1 MEMQED
7 PRGELVSARAEER
20 KIPVF
25 TVLKN
30 NAILKNIFLLDNAAF
45 SEESEKELEEILVVG
60 RHPECNITLEHP
72 SISRF
77 HLRIHSKPSSQSL
90 SVIDL
95 SSVHG
100 TWIAGKRIEP
110 GVRVKLEEG
119 DTMQLGGSSR
129 VYRLHWMPFSR
140 AYDLETPFL
149 PPILESE
156 PVKGEGETN
165 QDEDGFSHDD
175 SLTKRDELEGLD
187 LLHSDTDVSTMKSL
201 TPSAPPLPE
210 DINSAVAYE
219 ERVECKTTNTGIHV
233 EDKSNIGQPDY
244 QLDKEDNMPQPS
256 FAQTHS
262 LAEFQTENAGSESL
276 GSQQRPALNI
286 WSRRGKA
293 SSVLIQT
300 GRDAKKSSRVSFGS
314 EINSENNADTYIQS
328 FSTDLFQSGDMG
340 EKVSTPEKENSPP
353 SSLPLGSLK
362 TTDEL
367 NLKSG
372 STMKSSLLNV
382 DEVDEL
388 VTPDKEN
395 VTMKVIQ
402 NGRDANN
409 SSRVSFGS
417 EIKSENN
424 ADADIQSFSKDLFQ
438 IGDMGEK
445 VFTPDK
451 VHSSPSSLLLLEFL
465 KTKDELD
472 MKSGST
478 MKSSPLNVDEV
489 DEIVAPDK
497 ENVHTMKSGDMGEK
511 MFTPDRENSPH
522 SSLLLGSSFGSEIKS
537 ENNEDTD
544 IQSFSKD
551 LFHSGDM
558 GEKIFT
564 ADKENSPP
572 SSLPLGSLKMTYEFD
587 LKSGSTMK
595 TSLLNVDE
603 VDEIVTP
610 NKENITM
617 SILCQSGGVDEETF
631 TPDKQMLTP
640 NKEMTDELYLK
651 SGSTMKTSLLNV
663 DEVDEIVTP
672 EKENIT
678 VNILCLSGG
687 ADEETFTPDKQ
698 MLTPNK
704 ENQTPTSVSLRS
716 LFDIGSA
723 MISSVGEDAKI
734 VIPDKKNTTL
744 VIPPLSGDVDEEE
757 ISPPDQGNLT
767 PTSFPLGSLKNT
779 DEFDLRNGL
788 TMKSTLVDETAIP
801 DKENITSNIHFLS
814 GGMDKEEIFTPG
826 KENCISS
833 SVLLRSSKK
842 TSEVD
847 LKSQSTMKSS
857 IPNMD
862 EVDDENVT
870 PNKENV
876 ALKTHLLR
884 SIKQKGKVENIL
896 KKVLNPSPLKNA
908 ADPRI
913 HNDEGMPFLEN
924 DNCNEK
930 VGECDDEIFTPDKEN
945 MTPNT
950 HFLWSMDK
958 IGKPGE
964 TKKHTWKAN
973 EDDSLLSM
981 NMVGKLEETFSR
993 TVVNPHQYEGMS
1005 VEKEN
1010 HYEKV
1015 LQEPISIC
1023 AVSRNQEEKGLNESL
1038 QSVSLT
1044 QKGKID
1050 RLPLQSVSLNSKSS
1064 KTESNYSTQDVST
1077 KSIHHIKYLGVE
1089 EVYPFSEHIVREEN
1103 KRWCMV
1109 VDATTLL
1116 NKESRKALQLL
1127 QVIRELDCMKRRSG
1141 FFRRSTEV
1149 TSALEW
1155 VEDCVINTKW
1165 WIHVQSSEEEAS
1177 AIPPTPPATPA
1188 SLISYDSL
1196 LNIVSPTAEDHILEY
1211 ALSFRKINNDQLVL
1225 LSDDVTLKIKSM
1237 AEGLLCE
1244 TASDFRESLVN
1255 PFSERFLWADSSPRG
1270 TTWSSADDVVLKET
1284 YYRHRPKKPSKLGE
1298 SVCGLKLILLHNS
1311 HYRQFIH

>member
-1 MEMQED
+1 MKLIWRIVAEA
-7 PRGELVSARAEER
+7 RVALCTCFLKSNVLGGFAFIGEGILVA
-20 KIPVF
+20 
-25 TVLKN
+25 TG
-30 NAILKNIFLLDNAAF
+30 AAF
-45 SEESEKELEEILVVG
+45 SSKFRREVYKEDCDHVTLAFFGDGTCNNGQFYECLNMAALQRVLPLLLV
-60 RHPECNITLEHP
+60 
-72 SISRF
+72 
-77 HLRIHSKPSSQSL
+77 SKCF
-90 SVIDL
+90 VIVIVL
-95 SSVHG
+95 VHG
-100 TWIAGKRIEP
+100 AWIAGKRIEP
-110 GVRVKLEEG
+110 GVRVELQEG

-129 VYRLHWMPFSR
+129 VYRLYWMPFSR
-140 AYDLETPFL
+140 AYDLETPFF

-156 PVKGEGETN
+156 PVKEGEGETN

-187 LLHSDTDVSTMKSL
+187 SLHSDTDVSTMKSL

-219 ERVECKTTNTGIHV
+219 EKVECKTTNTGIHV
-233 EDKSNIGQPDY
+233 EDKSNIGEPDY

-256 FAQTHS
+256 FTQTHS
-262 LAEFQTENAGSESL
+262 LAEFQTENAGSASL

-293 SSVLIQT
+293 SSVLIQIS
-300 GRDAKKSSRVSFGS
+300 RDAEKSSR
-314 EINSENNADTYIQS
+314 
-328 FSTDLFQSGDMG
+328 SGDMG
-340 EKVSTPEKENSPP
+340 EKVSTPDKENSPP

-362 TTDEL
+362 TTDKL

-382 DEVDEL
+382 DEVGEI

-402 NGRDANN
+402 NNGRDANN
-409 SSRVSFGS
+409 SSSVGFGS

-424 ADADIQSFSKDLFQ
+424 ADTDIQPFSKDLFQ

-445 VFTPDK
+445 DF
-451 VHSSPSSLLLLEFL
+451 
-465 KTKDELD
+465 
-472 MKSGST
+472 
-478 MKSSPLNVDEV
+478 
-489 DEIVAPDK
+489 
-497 ENVHTMKSGDMGEK
+497 
-511 MFTPDRENSPH
+511 
-522 SSLLLGSSFGSEIKS
+522 
-537 ENNEDTD
+537 
-544 IQSFSKD
+544 
-551 LFHSGDM
+551 FHSGDM
-558 GEKIFT
+558 VEKIST
-564 ADKENSPP
+564 PDKENSPP

-617 SILCQSGGVDEETF
+617 SILCQSGGADEETF

-640 NKEMTDELYLK
+640 NKEMTDEFDLK
-651 SGSTMKTSLLNV
+651 SGSIMKTSLLNV

-672 EKENIT
+672 DKENISM
-678 VNILCLSGG
+678 NILCLSGG

-716 LFDIGSA
+716 LLGSA
-723 MISSVGEDAKI
+723 IMSSVGEDAKI

-744 VIPPLSGDVDEEE
+744 IIPPLSGDVDEEE

-814 GGMDKEEIFTPG
+814 GGMDEEEIFTPG

-833 SVLLRSSKK
+833 SMLLRSSMK

-862 EVDDENVT
+862 EVDDENV
-870 PNKENV
+870 
-876 ALKTHLLR
+876 
-884 SIKQKGKVENIL
+884 
-896 KKVLNPSPLKNA
+896 LNPSPLKDA

-913 HNDEGMPFLEN
+913 HNDEGMPFSLEN
-924 DNCNEK
+924 DNCTEK

-981 NMVGKLEETFSR
+981 
-993 TVVNPHQYEGMS
+993 
-1005 VEKEN
+1005 
-1010 HYEKV
+1010 
-1015 LQEPISIC
+1015 
-1023 AVSRNQEEKGLNESL
+1023 
-1038 QSVSLT
+1038 
-1044 QKGKID
+1044 
-1050 RLPLQSVSLNSKSS
+1050 
-1064 KTESNYSTQDVST
+1064 
-1077 KSIHHIKYLGVE
+1077 
-1089 EVYPFSEHIVREEN
+1089 SEH
-1103 KRWCMV
+1103 
-1109 VDATTLL
+1109 
-1116 NKESRKALQLL
+1116 
-1127 QVIRELDCMKRRSG
+1127 VIRELDCMKRRSG
-1141 FFRRSTEV
+1141 FFRSTEV

-1155 VEDCVINTKW
+1155 VEDCMINTKW
-1165 WIHVQSSEEEAS
+1165 WFHVQSSEEEAS

-1211 ALSFRKINNDQLVL
+1211 ALSFRKINNGQLVL

-1270 TTWSSADDVVLKET
+1270 TTWSSAPSKET
-1284 YYRHRPKKPSKLGE
+1284 FKTWRICVWLEAHIAP
-1298 SVCGLKLILLHNS
+1298 
-1311 HYRQFIH
+1311 

>member
-1 MEMQED
+1 M
-7 PRGELVSARAEER
+7 
-20 KIPVF
+20 
-25 TVLKN
+25 
-30 NAILKNIFLLDNAAF
+30 
-45 SEESEKELEEILVVG
+45 
-60 RHPECNITLEHP
+60 
-72 SISRF
+72 
-77 HLRIHSKPSSQSL
+77 
-90 SVIDL
+90 
-95 SSVHG
+95 
-100 TWIAGKRIEP
+100 
-110 GVRVKLEEG
+110 
-119 DTMQLGGSSR
+119 
-129 VYRLHWMPFSR
+129 
-140 AYDLETPFL
+140 
-149 PPILESE
+149 
-156 PVKGEGETN
+156 
-165 QDEDGFSHDD
+165 
-175 SLTKRDELEGLD
+175 
-187 LLHSDTDVSTMKSL
+187 
-201 TPSAPPLPE
+201 
-210 DINSAVAYE
+210 
-219 ERVECKTTNTGIHV
+219 
-233 EDKSNIGQPDY
+233 
-244 QLDKEDNMPQPS
+244 
-256 FAQTHS
+256 
-262 LAEFQTENAGSESL
+262 
-276 GSQQRPALNI
+276 
-286 WSRRGKA
+286 
-293 SSVLIQT
+293 IQT

-340 EKVSTPEKENSPP
+340 EKVSTPDKENSPP

-382 DEVDEL
+382 DEVDEI

-402 NGRDANN
+402 NNGRDANN
-409 SSRVSFGS
+409 SSKVDEIVAPDKENVTMKVIQTGRDANKSSRASFGS

-424 ADADIQSFSKDLFQ
+424 ADTDIQSFSKDLFQ
-438 IGDMGEK
+438 
-445 VFTPDK
+445 
-451 VHSSPSSLLLLEFL
+451 
-465 KTKDELD
+465 
-472 MKSGST
+472 
-478 MKSSPLNVDEV
+478 
-489 DEIVAPDK
+489 
-497 ENVHTMKSGDMGEK
+497 SGDMGEK

-537 ENNEDTD
+537 ENNADTD
-544 IQSFSKD
+544 IQSFSKY

-564 ADKENSPP
+564 PEKENSPP
-572 SSLPLGSLKMTYEFD
+572 SSLPLGSSKRTYEFD

-617 SILCQSGGVDEETF
+617 SILCQSGG
-631 TPDKQMLTP
+631 
-640 NKEMTDELYLK
+640 
-651 SGSTMKTSLLNV
+651 
-663 DEVDEIVTP
+663 
-672 EKENIT
+672 
-678 VNILCLSGG
+678 

-716 LFDIGSA
+716 LLGSA
-723 MISSVGEDAKI
+723 IISSVGEDAKI

-814 GGMDKEEIFTPG
+814 AG
-826 KENCISS
+826 KDNCISS
-833 SVLLRSSKK
+833 SMLLRSSKK

-913 HNDEGMPFLEN
+913 HNDEGMPFSLEN
-924 DNCNEK
+924 DNCTEK

-964 TKKHTWKAN
+964 TKKHTWAN

-981 NMVGKLEETFSR
+981 NTVGKLEETFSR
-993 TVVNPHQYEGMS
+993 TIVNPHQYEGMS

-1010 HYEKV
+1010 HFEKV

-1077 KSIHHIKYLGVE
+1077 KSIHDIKYLGVE

-1109 VDATTLL
+1109 VDTTTLL
-1116 NKESRKALQLL
+1116 NKESMKALQLL
-1127 QVIRELDCMKRRSG
+1127 QGLKRTCLIIPRIVIRELDCMKRRSG

-1155 VEDCVINTKW
+1155 VEDCMINTKW
-1165 WIHVQSSEEEAS
+1165 WIHVQSSEEEAI

-1211 ALSFRKINNDQLVL
+1211 ALSFRKINNGQLVL

-1270 TTWSSADDVVLKET
+1270 TTWSSADDVILKET

>member
-1 MEMQED
+1 MEKQEE
-7 PRGELVSARAEER
+7 PRVELISAKEEER

-30 NAILKNIFLLDNAAF
+30 NAILKNIFLLDNPAF

-77 HLRIHSKPSSQSL
+77 HLRIHSNPSSQSL

-110 GVRVKLEEG
+110 GVRVKLQEG

-129 VYRLHWMPFSR
+129 VYRLHWIPSSR
-140 AYDLETPFL
+140 AYDLEIPFL
-149 PPILESE
+149 PTIMESE
-156 PVKGEGETN
+156 PVKEGEGERN

-187 LLHSDTDVSTMKSL
+187 SLHSDTDVYSA
-201 TPSAPPLPE
+201 APPLPE
-210 DINSAVAYE
+210 DIYSAVAYE
-219 ERVECKTTNTGIHV
+219 EKVECKTTNTGIHV

-244 QLDKEDNMPQPS
+244 QLDEEDNMPQPS
-256 FAQTHS
+256 FAQKHS
-262 LAEFQTENAGSESL
+262 LAEFQTENAGSASL
-276 GSQQRPALNI
+276 GSRQRPALNI

-328 FSTDLFQSGDMG
+328 FSNDLFQSGDMG
-340 EKVSTPEKENSPP
+340 EKVSTPDKENSPP

-382 DEVDEL
+382 DEVDEI
-388 VTPDKEN
+388 VAPDKEN

-409 SSRVSFGS
+409 SPRVSFGS

-424 ADADIQSFSKDLFQ
+424 ADTDIQSFSKDLFQ

-445 VFTPDK
+445 VFTPDR
-451 VHSSPSSLLLLEFL
+451 VHSSPSSQLLESL

-472 MKSGST
+472 LKSGST
-478 MKSSPLNVDEV
+478 MESSPQNVDEV
-489 DEIVAPDK
+489 DEIEAPDK
-497 ENVHTMKSGDMGEK
+497 ENVDEVDEIEAPDKENVDEVDEIEAPDKENVTMKVIQTGRDANKSSRASFGSEIKYENNADTDIQSFSKDLFQSGDMGEK
-511 MFTPDRENSPH
+511 MFTPDRENSPP

-537 ENNEDTD
+537 ENNADTD

-558 GEKIFT
+558 GENIFT
-564 ADKENSPP
+564 PDKDNSPP

-595 TSLLNVDE
+595 TSPLNVDE

-617 SILCQSGGVDEETF
+617 SILCQ
-631 TPDKQMLTP
+631 
-640 NKEMTDELYLK
+640 
-651 SGSTMKTSLLNV
+651 
-663 DEVDEIVTP
+663 
-672 EKENIT
+672 
-678 VNILCLSGG
+678 SGG

-716 LFDIGSA
+716 LFDTGSA

-734 VIPDKKNTTL
+734 VFPDKKNTTL
-744 VIPPLSGDVDEEE
+744 VIPPLSRYVDEEE

-788 TMKSTLVDETAIP
+788 TMKSTLVDETVTP

-814 GGMDKEEIFTPG
+814 GGMDEEEIFTPS

-833 SVLLRSSKK
+833 SVL
-842 TSEVD
+842 EID

-884 SIKQKGKVENIL
+884 SIKQQGKLENIL
-896 KKVLNPSPLKNA
+896 KKKVLNPSPLKNA
-908 ADPRI
+908 VDPRI
-913 HNDEGMPFLEN
+913 HNDEGMPFSLEN
-924 DNCNEK
+924 DNCTEK
-930 VGECDDEIFTPDKEN
+930 VGECDGEICTPDKEN

-1005 VEKEN
+1005 VEKES

-1023 AVSRNQEEKGLNESL
+1023 AVSRNQEEKGLNVSL

-1050 RLPLQSVSLNSKSS
+1050 RQPLQSVSLSSKSS

-1089 EVYPFSEHIVREEN
+1089 EEHIVREEN

-1109 VDATTLL
+1109 VDTTSLL

-1127 QVIRELDCMKRRSG
+1127 QGLKRTCLIIPRIVIRELDCMKRRRG

-1149 TSALEW
+1149 SSALEW
-1155 VEDCVINTKW
+1155 VEDCMINTKW

-1188 SLISYDSL
+1188 SLIGYDSF

-1211 ALSFRKINNDQLVL
+1211 ALSFRKTNNAQLVL

-1284 YYRHRPKKPSKLGE
+1284 YYRHRPKKPSRLGE
-1298 SVCGLKLILLHNS
+1298 AVCGLKLILLHNS
-1311 HYRQFIH
+1311 HYKQFIH